1 MRQVSTTV
9 QYYYWGG
16 ISRFYLELLM
26 TMSHLLD
33 TETREESKRSPAL
46 PPWRQWII
54 HGEGGQGEGLP
65 WAFSVNNPLASW
77 REGRGQQ
84 GYRNGESSQMPPF
97 QMHSGVSARV
107 TAMQVTLPSPRRR
120 ALSPDGIFLGEAGH
134 RLFPLL
140 EIHISSCKRYFSI
153 NPTKSRHKDNKAY
166 CHEIGV
172 LLFHK
177 LLYSNTQNL
186 DHCVPNMFI
195 IFPFSFSKSQ
205 ASL

>member
-1 MRQVSTTV
+1 MRQVSTTM

-33 TETREESKRSPAL
+33 IETREESKWSPAL
-46 PPWRQWII
+46 PPRRQWIMEKAVRERGCHEPFRWMI
-54 HGEGGQGEGLP
+54 HWHHGGRAGG
-65 WAFSVNNPLASW
+65 NKDT
-77 REGRGQQ
+77 GT
-84 GYRNGESSQMPPF
+84 GESSQMPTF
-97 QMHSGVSARV
+97 QMHSAVSARV
-107 TAMQVTLPSPRRR
+107 TALQVTLPSLRRR

-140 EIHISSCKRYFSI
+140 EIHFSSCKRYFSI